1 MNSADSCNA
10 ACASRVIQTAQD
22 SSQTARSVATSVAG
36 VLTEMEDIQAM
47 VDGIKD
53 NTDDIEGQV
62 IQLRNDIIQLSTDI
76 ATLKQSVDDSM
87 VPTVDDNVIKLV
99 IAILSAFTICIVICQ
114 VVIFYS
120 GRIETK
126 KEERKRIMV
135 QQRNNRNDL
144 I

>member
-36 VLTEMEDIQAM
+36 VLTEMEDIQTM

-76 ATLKQSVDDSM
+76 STLKQSVDDSM

-99 IAILSAFTICIVICQ
+99 IAILSAFTICIVFCQ
-114 VVIFYS
+114 LIIFYS
-120 GRIETK
+120 GRTESK
-126 KEERKRIMV
+126 KEQTRITV
-135 QQRNNRNDL
+135 QQKDKYFK
-144 I
+144 

>member
-10 ACASRVIQTAQD
+10 ACASQVIQTAQE

-36 VLTEMEDIQAM
+36 VLTEMENMQTM
-47 VDGIKD
+47 VDGIKE

-76 ATLKQSVDDSM
+76 SSLKQLVDDSM
-87 VPTVDDNVIKLV
+87 VPTVDENIIKLV

-114 VVIFYS
+114 LVIFYS

-135 QQRNNRNDL
+135 RQRANDL

>member
-10 ACASRVIQTAQD
+10 ACASRVIHTAQD
-22 SSQTARSVATSVAG
+22 SSQTARSVADSVAG

-87 VPTVDDNVIKLV
+87 VPTVDDNVITLV

-135 QQRNNRNDL
+135 QQRNNGNDL

>member
-10 ACASRVIQTAQD
+10 GCASRVIQTAQE

-36 VLTEMEDIQAM
+36 VLTEMENIQTM

-76 ATLKQSVDDSM
+76 ASLKQSVDDSM
-87 VPTVDDNVIKLV
+87 VPTVDDNIMKLV
-99 IAILSAFTICIVICQ
+99 IAILSAFTICIVVCQ
-114 VVIFYS
+114 LIIFYS

-135 QQRNNRNDL
+135 QQRANDL

>member
-10 ACASRVIQTAQD
+10 ACASQVIQVAQE

-36 VLTEMEDIQAM
+36 VLTEMENMQTM

-53 NTDDIEGQV
+53 NSDNIEGQV

-76 ATLKQSVDDSM
+76 ASLKQSVDDSM
-87 VPTVDDNVIKLV
+87 IPSVDDNVIKLV
-99 IAILSAFTICIVICQ
+99 IAILSAFTVCIVICQ
-114 VVIFYS
+114 LIIFYS

-126 KEERKRIMV
+126 KEERKRILV
-135 QQRNNRNDL
+135 QQRVNDV

>member
-10 ACASRVIQTAQD
+10 ACASQVIQTAQE

-36 VLTEMEDIQAM
+36 VLTEMENMQTM

-53 NTDDIEGQV
+53 NSDNIEEQV

-76 ATLKQSVDDSM
+76 ASLKQSVDDSM
-87 VPTVDDNVIKLV
+87 IPSVDDNVINLV

-114 VVIFYS
+114 LIIFYS

-126 KEERKRIMV
+126 KEERKRILV
-135 QQRNNRNDL
+135 QQRVNDV

>member
-10 ACASRVIQTAQD
+10 ACASQVIQVAQE

-135 QQRNNRNDL
+135 QQRNNGNDL